1 MRRATLTLAIACF
14 VLSLKPAAA
23 QTSQPQPRFEVIG
36 QFTGVT
42 SSEFDGADLGVGGLV
57 AWRRGGLLDL
67 EAETNVYPANLRA
80 KHGSPYSRGRLEGL
94 IGVTFGPVR
103 GRMRPFGTF
112 RTGFVKFGSAPGPLA
127 CPAIFPPILPCSLAK
142 GEAVVTV
149 IVGGG
154 MELLPTPHA
163 VLRFDL
169 GDRLMDYPGP
179 AIDANGQAHNMA
191 LYKNEFRFTVGA
203 GVRF

>member
-57 AWRRGGLLDL
+57 AWRRAALLDL
-67 EAETNVYPANLRA
+67 EAETNVYPANLKA

-94 IGVTFGPVR
+94 IGVTVGPVR

-127 CPAIFPPILPCSLAK
+127 CPAIFPPSS
-142 GEAVVTV
+142 
-149 IVGGG
+149 
-154 MELLPTPHA
+154 
-163 VLRFDL
+163 
-169 GDRLMDYPGP
+169 P
-179 AIDANGQAHNMA
+179 ARWQRA
-191 LYKNEFRFTVGA
+191 R
-203 GVRF
+203 RW